1 MNQQNL
7 FLYKCKG
14 LESSKTFFITVIVF
28 QTFEDITQACLHLP
42 EYCRGSEVC
51 QFDTL
56 PDVRDKNS
64 SHPICLKTE
73 KKKRTKVQM
82 DLQVQ
87 GLKLGDTP
95 EDLTAI
101 QMNLNRLE
109 KWTG

>member
-1 MNQQNL
+1 
-7 FLYKCKG
+7 
-14 LESSKTFFITVIVF
+14 
-28 QTFEDITQACLHLP
+28 
-42 EYCRGSEVC
+42 
-51 QFDTL
+51 
-56 PDVRDKNS
+56 
-64 SHPICLKTE
+64 
-73 KKKRTKVQM
+73 M